1 VFWKTEKKQ
10 GWSYFESVYFSYT
23 TLLTIGYGDFQP
35 ISNSGKPFFV
45 FWSLLAVP
53 TLTILISHMGNTV
66 IQLIKDVT
74 IWLGEVTVLPSESV
88 SIRQSLKF
96 GVIKLTG
103 GKIDVQGIQDS
114 DDDVEEVPTGLIR
127 LPRQQ
132 KQAPNHNKEDV
143 EHAQILASDFEQA
156 EKLDED
162 EARRQGNRLA
172 EDIHHYR
179 HMLVKEIRNLYADLM
194 AAEPKKYTYDEWSY
208 FLGLLGEDEGDS
220 KYHRKAP
227 PNAPTHD
234 LRKRTDESTAVSKED
249 QETEKDDDAGQMD
262 AAPDNQENNS
272 TEHKIQQ
279 WSWIG
284 SRSPLMGEKEEA
296 EWLLEKFL
304 ARLDDELQRETKLAE
319 QLRTEKEEE
328 QDTPRWPLRRAEDR
342 EKAVELPSG
351 GDGGGEGD
359 DGSGGSLETLQG
371 RAGKEKA
378 DSSPAS
384 REDKKE
390 RWI

>member
-1 VFWKTEKKQ
+1 MIGAIVFWKTEKAQ
-10 GWSYFESVYFSYT
+10 SWTYFESVYFSYT

-103 GKIDVQGIQDS
+103 GKIDVQGIKDS

-127 LPRQQ
+127 LPRQR
-132 KQAPNHNKEDV
+132 KHAPNHSKEDV

-179 HMLVKEIRNLYADLM
+179 HMLVKEIRNLYADL
-194 AAEPKKYTYDEWSY
+194 
-208 FLGLLGEDEGDS
+208 
-220 KYHRKAP
+220 
-227 PNAPTHD
+227 
-234 LRKRTDESTAVSKED
+234 
-249 QETEKDDDAGQMD
+249 
-262 AAPDNQENNS
+262 
-272 TEHKIQQ
+272 
-279 WSWIG
+279 
-284 SRSPLMGEKEEA
+284 
-296 EWLLEKFL
+296 
-304 ARLDDELQRETKLAE
+304 
-319 QLRTEKEEE
+319 
-328 QDTPRWPLRRAEDR
+328 
-342 EKAVELPSG
+342 
-351 GDGGGEGD
+351 
-359 DGSGGSLETLQG
+359 
-371 RAGKEKA
+371 
-378 DSSPAS
+378 
-384 REDKKE
+384 
-390 RWI
+390 